1 MLIFKFLGVLTA
13 NALMWK
19 QHIAY
24 ASGKIARGIGI
35 IIKARQYLNKQ
46 IISGILLTK
55 IKSQVTHY
63 TSK

>member
-1 MLIFKFLGVLTA
+1 
-13 NALMWK
+13 MWK

-46 IISGILLTK
+46 IIFGILLTK